1 MLTTREIY
9 NLLFSGGN
17 ISRHYLIELSHP
29 SAGNIRLVN
38 NNEEITYLGKTYKV
52 SSFDYTPP
60 DKKGTGAS
68 LNITTVDNDLFT
80 FIENADHRYNLK
92 VIGVL
97 NSDGSITP
105 LKVYRHLYGSLS
117 MGDNRELN
125 FTPGTDDRLDM
136 KFNVLIYDTI
146 SNKGNA

>member
-17 ISRHYLIELSHP
+17 ISRHYLIEFSHP
-29 SAGNIRLVN
+29 TAGTIRLVN
-38 NNEEITYLGKTYKV
+38 NNQEITYLGKNYKV

-60 DKKGTGAS
+60 NNKGFNAA
-68 LNITTVDNDLFT
+68 LNITTVDNDLFA
-80 FIENADHRYNLK
+80 FVENADDKYNLK

-97 NSDGSITP
+97 NTDGSITP
-105 LKVYRHLYGSLS
+105 MKTYRHFYGSVS
-117 MGDNRELN
+117 MGDDRNIS